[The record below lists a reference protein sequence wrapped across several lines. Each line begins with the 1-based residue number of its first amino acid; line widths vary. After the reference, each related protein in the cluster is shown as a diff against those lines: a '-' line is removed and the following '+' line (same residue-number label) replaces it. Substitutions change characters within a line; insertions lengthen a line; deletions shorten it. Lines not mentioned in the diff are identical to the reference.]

1 MHELDFIH
9 CVVHT
14 ELLIQLQKS
23 CRLLLSFPLQDYT
36 ESAYMKYPYMFFLK
50 HLGALG
56 SHVRFQA
63 PTLTGLNA
71 GEVARVVSERTILR
85 HSHHTCTHTHS
96 HTQASAPGG
105 KIPRQATLERG
116 IGGLHTWS
124 AHHPSYRSVPIPIY
138 VTELVITEA
147 GWLQLRTPKPV

>member
-71 GEVARVVSERTILR
+71 DEVARVVSERTILR
-85 HSHHTCTHTHS
+85 HSHHTCTHTHTRKPQHLVGKS
-96 HTQASAPGG
+96 RVKQRSNAGSVASTPGAHTT
-105 KIPRQATLERG
+105 RATARSQYPYML
-116 IGGLHTWS
+116 
-124 AHHPSYRSVPIPIY
+124 PS
-138 VTELVITEA
+138 
-147 GWLQLRTPKPV
+147 

>member
-1 MHELDFIH
+1 
-9 CVVHT
+9 VHT

-36 ESAYMKYPYMFFLK
+36 ESAYMKCPYMFFFK
-50 HLGALG
+50 APRSTRESCKISSAHADRTQRRRGCPSSLGTHHTEALT
-56 SHVRFQA
+56 SHV
-63 PTLTGLNA
+63 
-71 GEVARVVSERTILR
+71 
-85 HSHHTCTHTHS
+85 HTHS